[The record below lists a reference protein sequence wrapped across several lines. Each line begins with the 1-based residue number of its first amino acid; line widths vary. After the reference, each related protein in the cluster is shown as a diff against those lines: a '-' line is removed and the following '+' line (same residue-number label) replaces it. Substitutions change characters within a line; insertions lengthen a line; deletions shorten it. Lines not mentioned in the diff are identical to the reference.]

1 MRHLRKLHTTTTSG
15 SGPGGAAVGV
25 GFAPAH
31 HGELLQGVFDDGTGR
46 LRRALVTLPLPG
58 LGSRAVFHP
67 SQHHW
72 GIVGTP
78 EQTLVRR
85 AAILTLR
92 ELSQGGGLSH
102 GASLSQGAGL
112 SQGGGLSQSAGLS
125 PGGGA
130 GPAWGS
136 PPERFRQPGPAKGGQ
151 LEITSDIPRGIGMGS
166 STSDVTATIRAVAD
180 YHGVALSREA
190 VGALAVRAECASDSI
205 MIDDRVVLFGHRDGE
220 VLETLGHRLPPLVVV
235 GCNTEPGARVETL
248 RFRPADYH
256 DDEIAAFRVLRAGL
270 RRAIATGDVPLL
282 GRVATAS
289 ARINQR
295 FLPKPPLTALLDLC
309 HRLGGC
315 GVQVAHSGTVAGV
328 IFDPARPGT
337 AAAVSRCLAGIQR
350 LGLTVTAVVGAGPD
364 HAEQPSSRSGAA
376 A

>member
-1 MRHLRKLHTTTTSG
+1 VRHLRKLRPAGG
-15 SGPGGAAVGV
+15 SHPAGSAVGV

-31 HGELLQGVFDDGTGR
+31 HGELLQGVFEDRVGQ

-78 EQTLVRR
+78 ELTKIRR

-92 ELSQGGGLSH
+92 ELSR
-102 GASLSQGAGL
+102 AGPPER
-112 SQGGGLSQSAGLS
+112 SAGL
-125 PGGGA
+125 
-130 GPAWGS
+130 
-136 PPERFRQPGPAKGGQ
+136 GPAKGGQ
-151 LEITSDIPRGIGMGS
+151 IEITSDIPRGIGMGS

-180 YHGVALSREA
+180 YHGVTLSRETI
-190 VGALAVRAECASDSI
+190 GQLAVQAECASDSI

-220 VLETLGHRLPPLVVV
+220 VLESLGYRLPPLLVV
-235 GCNTEPGARVETL
+235 GCNTAPGTRVDTL
-248 RFRPADYH
+248 RFQPADYD

-270 RRAIATGDVPLL
+270 RRAVAIGDTTLL

-295 FLPKPPLTALLDLC
+295 FLPKPPLADLVALC

-315 GVQVAHSGTVAGV
+315 GVQVAHSGTVAGL
-328 IFDPARPGT
+328 IFDPRRVDPAT
-337 AAAVSRCLAGIQR
+337 AVSRCLAGIQR
-350 LGLTVTAVVGAGPD
+350 LGLTVTGVIGADPVGRPATPPAPAPTPAPAPAPPPGRP
-364 HAEQPSSRSGAA
+364 PSPAPVPRVAA
-376 A
+376 